1 LLNWQPGICRREQ
14 PIEETAMEKT
24 THEGK
29 SSSKHKAPIPHE
41 EMTAR
46 EHAETTMAN
55 VWPKVTM
62 SAGVV
67 AAAGGGLLAAALL
80 GVGPAALAGAAG
92 YLAYR
97 AMTRRTPAH
106 E

>member
-1 LLNWQPGICRREQ
+1 
-14 PIEETAMEKT
+14 MEKT
-24 THEGK
+24 THEAK
-29 SSSKHKAPIPHE
+29 SGNKKAPISRE
-41 EMTAR
+41 ELTAH

-97 AMTRRTPAH
+97 AMTHRTA
-106 E
+106 ESK

>member
-1 LLNWQPGICRREQ
+1 
-14 PIEETAMEKT
+14 MEKI
-24 THEGK
+24 THDTKPTKEK
-29 SSSKHKAPIPHE
+29 VPIPRQ
-41 EMTAR
+41 EMSAR
-46 EHAETTMAN
+46 ERAEATMAN
-55 VWPKVTM
+55 VWPRVTL

-97 AMTRRTPAH
+97 AMTRQPAKSH
-106 E
+106 K